1 MEDFISRLKYLRTF
15 FNLSQPEFA
24 KIINVSR
31 GNVGDWE
38 TGRSK
43 PTVPALITISSQFN
57 ISIDWLLKGI
67 GSGPGEGQNQGED
80 RLLENQGHPYLTT
93 LELSLI
99 EMFRKLDPRSQN
111 LVINFVRSQLEK

>member
-1 MEDFISRLKYLRTF
+1 MEDFIARLKYLRNY

-24 KIINVSR
+24 KLINVSR

-43 PTVPALITISSQFN
+43 PTVPALIAISNRFN

-67 GSGPGEGQNQGED
+67 GSGPGQAGD
-80 RLLENQGHPYLTT
+80 MLLGSQDLTYPTT
-93 LELSLI
+93 LETSLI
-99 EMFRKLDPRSQN
+99 KMFHKLDSDSQN
-111 LVINFVRSQLEK
+111 SVIDFVRSQLKKINES

>member
-43 PTVPALITISSQFN
+43 PTVPALITISNRFN

-67 GSGPGEGQNQGED
+67 GSGPGQTED
-80 RLLENQGHPYLTT
+80 RLLEKQDHPYLTT

-99 EMFRKLDPRSQN
+99 DMFRKLDLDSQN
-111 LVINFVRSQLEK
+111 LVIDFVRSQLKK

>member
-1 MEDFISRLKYLRTF
+1 MEDLISRLKYLRTYY
-15 FNLSQPEFA
+15 NLTQPEFA

-43 PTVPALITISSQFN
+43 PTVAALSKISDRFN

-67 GSGPGEGQNQGED
+67 GAGPGQTDNKVKEKQSQ
-80 RLLENQGHPYLTT
+80 PYLTT

-99 EMFRKLDPRSQN
+99 EMFRKLDSDSQD
-111 LVINFVRSQLEK
+111 LVIDYVRSQLKGK